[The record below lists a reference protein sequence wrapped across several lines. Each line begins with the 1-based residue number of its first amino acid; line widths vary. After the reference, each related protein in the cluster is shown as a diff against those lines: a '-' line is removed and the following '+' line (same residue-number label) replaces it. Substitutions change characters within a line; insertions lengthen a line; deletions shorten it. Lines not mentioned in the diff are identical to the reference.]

1 MSQQPNRTP
10 YESPA
15 RIRTEEFSHR
25 VRGLD
30 ETEVRDYLDLLAD
43 QVATSDIQSEAQ
55 NAEIE
60 KLRAEVDQLRNENL
74 RLREESERGSGE
86 ISPQAVALFSQAQ
99 QVADQLVEEAVVHA
113 RDLMMSAR
121 HQQRDILQ
129 RAHDTATQVARRT
142 GAPPQIVEGEAEE
155 VLPGGYTHPVPE
167 IEYVR
172 TFAKVAQVQ
181 LRSVLDALTEQVDRL
196 DDVPHLDPDD
206 TAERPSTFALPRARS
221 EGDPLETQA
230 GETGPTPAEDS
241 IYQQIWS
248 SQGRAVE

>member
-43 QVATSDIQSEAQ
+43 QVAAADAQREAQ
-55 NAEIE
+55 NAELE
-60 KLRAEVDQLRNENL
+60 RLRAEAEHLRNENF
-74 RLREESERGSGE
+74 RLREEAERGSGE

-129 RAHDTATQVARRT
+129 RAHDTASQVARRS
-142 GAPPQIVEGEAEE
+142 GAPQIVEATAQE
-155 VLPGGYTHPVPE
+155 VQRGGYDHPVPE

-172 TFAKVAQVQ
+172 TFARVAQGQ

-196 DDVPHLDPDD
+196 GEVPHLDPSDD
-206 TAERPSTFALPRARS
+206 TAERPSSFALPRARS
-221 EGDPLETQA
+221 EGDPLGQGGA
-230 GETGPTPAEDS
+230 TGPTPAEDS